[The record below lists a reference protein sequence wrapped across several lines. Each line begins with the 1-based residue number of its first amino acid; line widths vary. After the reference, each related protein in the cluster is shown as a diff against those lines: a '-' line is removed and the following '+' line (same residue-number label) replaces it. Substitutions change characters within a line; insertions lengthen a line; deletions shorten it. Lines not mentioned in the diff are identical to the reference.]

1 MTELYKA
8 LPNVAA
14 LGLEMRSSGDAR
26 EVAHMMKKS
35 TLVGLAAW
43 FGWLGWIASLTLL
56 FYAATM
62 AGAQAAPAQPRTGS
76 IQGTITDPD
85 GALVPQADVTIWS
98 SHGNGRLSSARR
110 VKSDASG
117 AFDVTG
123 LAPGSYTVTVT
134 ARGFSTIRISDVVVA
149 RGRTTD
155 QNVKLAISV
164 ESQVTVT
171 AHAEGLSTN
180 PEENSNVLVIKG
192 KDLDALSDDPDDL
205 QNELTALAGPAAGPN
220 GAQIFIDGF
229 TAGQLPPKS
238 SILEIRI
245 NRNPFS
251 AEYDKLGYGRIEIL
265 TKPGTQSL
273 HGFFMIDG
281 NDKPFNA
288 LNPFVTSE
296 PPYYS
301 TFMNANLSGPVGA
314 SASWFGSVFQ
324 RNNQSNSII
333 NAEILGANGQ
343 QENYTTAV
351 SNPQTRLDVSPR
363 FDFELGSKNVL
374 SVRYMLD
381 RQIQTNSGVSGFA
394 LQSQGYDV
402 TDYENTVQVSDTQVY
417 GPRWVNQI
425 RFQYMGDRDSQ
436 AAQQTSPTET
446 VEGDFTGGGNNQGT
460 SRDNQD
466 HYELQEYVNT
476 TQGAH
481 TLNFG
486 TRLRLDHEV
495 NSRTSGFNGNYIYT
509 SLSAYA
515 AGTPSQYVVT
525 AGKPSATVNLFD
537 AALFYQDDW
546 TLKPNLTFSYGVRY
560 EGQNRISD
568 HVDFAPRF
576 SVSWAPW
583 QTGDRKANT
592 VLRAGYGWFYD
603 RFASTYVLDAIHGNG
618 VNQQNYVVN
627 NPDFNSNAPP
637 PSELPTS
644 TSAPIIYQ
652 VDPRFKASQNMQ
664 AAVGIDHSFGNV
676 ATLSLTY
683 LNSRGVHQYLSDNI
697 NAFLPSTF
705 NPATGAGVR
714 PNGINE
720 NIYQFQSGGIYR
732 QNELIMNYSVHARN
746 LTLFGFYMFNS
757 AHADTSGPTYFP
769 TVQTNPGGDYGRATF
784 DIKNRLLIGGNIQA
798 PFGISLSP
806 FFDVNSGS
814 PFNITLGTDQ
824 NGNNQFNSR
833 PSYADSSSTDTM
845 QTPYGDLNLDPA
857 YNQQQIPFDA
867 GTGPSNYTLNL
878 RVSKTIG
885 IGPRVANGPSGPG
898 GPPGGPHGG
907 PHGGG
912 PGGGLGP
919 GGLSGG
925 NGPPRLD
932 QAVPRKYSLTFSV
945 MSHNVLNHVNLA
957 APVGMLDSPLF
968 NRSTSLAGG
977 IFSSPASNRS
987 IDLQANFSF

>member
-1 MTELYKA
+1 
-8 LPNVAA
+8 
-14 LGLEMRSSGDAR
+14 
-26 EVAHMMKKS
+26 
-35 TLVGLAAW
+35 LAAW
-43 FGWLGWIASLTLL
+43 LSWLAIWTLL
-56 FYAATM
+56 FYAAGV
-62 AGAQAAPAQPRTGS
+62 ARAQAAPAQAQTGS
-76 IQGTITDPD
+76 IQGIVTDPD
-85 GALVPQADVTIWS
+85 GALVPQAAVTIWS
-98 SHGNGRLSSARR
+98 GSGRGRLSSARKL
-110 VKSDASG
+110 KSDASG
-117 AFDVTG
+117 TFEASR
-123 LAPGSYTVTVT
+123 LAPGHYTVTV
-134 ARGFSTIRISDVVVA
+134 AANGFSTVRISDVLVI
-149 RGRTTD
+149 GGKTTH
-155 QNVKLAISV
+155 QSVKMAISV
-164 ESQVTVT
+164 ESRVEVT
-171 AHAEGLSTN
+171 AQAQGLSTN
-180 PEENSNVLVIKG
+180 PDENTNVLVIKG

-205 QNELTALAGPAAGPN
+205 QNELTALAGPAAGPS

-301 TFMNANLSGPVGA
+301 TFMNGNLSGPMGKD
-314 SASWFGSVFQ
+314 ASWFGSVFQ
-324 RNNQSNSII
+324 RDNHSNSII

-343 QENYTTAV
+343 EEDYTAAV
-351 SNPQTRLDVSPR
+351 SNPQSRLDISPR
-363 FDFELGSKNVL
+363 FDFELGAGNVL

-381 RQIQTNSGVSGFA
+381 RQIQTNSGVTGFA

-402 TDYENTVQVSDTQVY
+402 TDYENTVEVSDTQVY

-425 RFQYMGDRDSQ
+425 RFQYMGDRDDQ
-436 AAQQTSPTET
+436 TAQQTSPTET
-446 VEGDFTGGGNNQGT
+446 VEGAFTGGGSNAGT
-460 SRDNQD
+460 MRDDQD

-495 NSRTSGFNGNYIYT
+495 NSTTNGFNGNYIYP
-509 SLSAYA
+509 SLTAYA
-515 AGTPSQYVVT
+515 AGTPTQYVVT
-525 AGKPSATVNLFD
+525 AGKPTATVNLFD

-546 TLKPNLTFSYGVRY
+546 SMKPNLTFSYGLRY
-560 EGQNRISD
+560 EGQNRISN
-568 HVDFAPRF
+568 HVDFAPRL

-583 QTGDRKANT
+583 GTGGRKANT

-603 RFASTYVLDAIHGNG
+603 RFVGTYVLDAIHGNG

-637 PSELPTS
+637 PADLDASTAAPT
-644 TSAPIIYQ
+644 IYQ
-652 VDPRFKASQNMQ
+652 VDPRFKASLNMQ

-676 ATLSLTY
+676 ATLSVTY

-697 NAFLPSTF
+697 NAFIPSTF
-705 NPATGAGVR
+705 DPATGTGIR

-720 NIYQFQSGGIYR
+720 NIYQFESGGVYR
-732 QNELIMNYSVHARN
+732 QNELIMNYSVHAKRVM
-746 LTLFGFYMFNS
+746 LFGFYMLNS
-757 AHADTSGPTYFP
+757 ALADTSGPTYFP
-769 TVQTNPGGDYGRATF
+769 TVQSNPGGDFGRATF
-784 DIKNRLLIGGNIQA
+784 DIKNRFLIGGSIQA

-806 FFDVNSGS
+806 FFVMNSGS

-833 PSYADSSSTDTM
+833 PSYATSSSTDTM
-845 QTPYGDLNLDPA
+845 QTAYGDFNLDPTA
-857 YNQQQIPFDA
+857 SQEQIPYDL
-867 GTGPSNYTLNL
+867 GTGPSSYTLNL
-878 RVSKTIG
+878 RLNKSFG

-912 PGGGLGP
+912 PGGGGLGP

-932 QAVPRKYSLTFSV
+932 QAVPRKYSLSFSV

-957 APVGMLDSPLF
+957 APVGVLDSPLF
-968 NRSTSLAGG
+968 GHSTSLAGG
-977 IFSSPASNRS
+977 IFSSAASNRS
-987 IDLQANFSF
+987 IDLQASFSF